1 MLNQPFRNELTNGTN
16 RHQNMMHNTEES
28 KKSLDDAE
36 EFPILAPI
44 KQRKPSRQGIQIRL
58 EIQMQWMLTK

>member
-1 MLNQPFRNELTNGTN
+1 
-16 RHQNMMHNTEES
+16 MMHNTEES

-44 KQRKPSRQGIQIRL
+44 KQREPSRQGIQMQL